1 VGALGA
7 KPRGGANGAERG
19 GSGFGD
25 VDRHGTDVTA
35 LGRSDSDGRRTPH
48 GRDGR
53 ATNRGGRRGA
63 SDMGAVG

>member
-25 VDRHGTDVTA
+25 VDRHGTDATA
-35 LGRSDSDGRRTPH
+35 LGRSDSGGRCTPH
-48 GRDGR
+48 GR